1 MFKID
6 LGGRRNVSDSPS
18 AEPSFKPE
26 DLLTNSDALH
36 KRHKEEPRFV
46 GVDGMPRP
54 WLSLL
59 ARHLMWLKVRE
70 WAVNGIYPKSGK
82 PKYYEVCPEH
92 ENKGPI
98 MAYEEENGNIRD
110 IKGWRAI
117 AKAWVMHVYGSKN
130 PKVIAAEPD
139 VAFQPFSIR
148 RDIVVEDVENDP
160 RGVTKL
166 VRATQNIERA
176 RIIGLYEGEWV
187 LDIEK
192 DADPNL
198 SCLNRLESEYKLFE
212 SSLIDC
218 QKAHIIPRD
227 LAIKYNLP
235 SYTKN
240 EVDADFRIEEFLHED
255 ERNKNGRAKVSS
267 SEGLIR
273 SSLLTDGA
281 KCRGLYGWTSEI
293 NDFRDLSKPLCEQ
306 DEDGNNCEITEILIA
321 GWPVLLLMTTKKI
334 SKGEEILLDY
344 GGSKYWQGIKRLQK
358 VDDVITSALKKLE
371 VTISRLSGSLDTL
384 IWHCEQQLS
393 NLEKAQANLV
403 SKFKEDFKSLPH
415 SSRALIQKSL
425 SKIAYCHKVT
435 DISLCGLKK
444 IRAKTAEDESA
455 RQHVAYQWGCNR
467 RGGCLNPG
475 RMVAL
480 YFSSQMENYRVWK
493 TSVDSLLNNLKAETT
508 EWASLANVAIMRSNQ
523 TVHHGEAHNSTKR
536 MVSYSEL
543 CKNGEI
549 LQDAVAFGYVKP
561 TSASARG
568 FTTAGKI
575 AKSLAALKAERKT
588 PCVSSNS
595 ESAEAANDLNTAIQT
610 LATPDIED
618 ALEDHDSAES
628 DFSDIVFA
636 DPQPIR
642 ELHENASDT
651 ASEEE
656 EILEEGCVANSDNL
670 RTVVTERDTSKD
682 KGPAFEPRAP
692 AKNRTEQNETAI
704 STNSSGSVIPSSAR
718 SRLPP
723 TLEPIPKGLGSRRLM
738 HSARHS
744 SGSTARYLTRDD
756 EFRLYPSSRSRQHF
770 RRAEP
775 PSIVSKRSHDSDV
788 RRRWTSFSQIG
799 RDAAFRHDRYVP
811 SEKNTATPRE
821 PPLPEVSREPS
832 PIPQEP
838 PVNPYYPFEPSASF
852 LDHEGIVLHVEHQ
865 GLPGQLFRR
874 QIDDSFLAD
883 EIMRL
888 SQKWAYPKKILKAN
902 PLVFLE
908 NDYYWVKYE
917 NVLEFAASCELEAL
931 VKPLVDFRA
940 PISAASMHPKSPVAE
955 NAHSLG
961 GLSTDATNALSSS
974 KSITTTSQIQPTQ
987 QQQQLT
993 STISSAPIEKPS
1005 TPLNTDSITSSTS
1018 LKPNTEA
1025 QSISAVPH
1033 VSAITSLPKISLLGE
1048 RQSDCKSDAK
1058 ASQSPNKHNR
1068 TETHLPTADVIS
1080 KTPFRVSVTS
1090 NTPETNG
1097 SEETEKLLLNSQ
1109 RTTIQGLP
1117 ENSGSAEAE
1126 SVATYDE
1133 TIIEQTELFISQQPT
1148 HASDVAVVEMKSEI
1162 SQYPQTL
1169 DPTSFSTLPPTNS
1182 QARAE
1187 GHDESK
1193 HLEKPLILP
1202 KQEHTSIGNTEN
1214 PLSSLSVPLL
1224 KIEKSEDADEKPF
1237 VKMKDEK
1244 PFTKQEDNK
1253 DQVYLKDEKP
1263 SLKQEDKKTDQH
1275 SLDDALMTNEFET
1288 AISAVLRDIDSSE
1301 SVENNSF
1308 TSGSPSQPDM
1318 NTPVSTETPIVGE
1331 LVELAAGP
1339 TVIELPTVATVDCS
1353 DGVESDERSGEET
1366 SEGPLGRHA
1375 ASDQLFGEPND
1386 KIPEEPLNLLTE
1398 GSPLI
1403 GSNDSMDSDAFPSD
1417 LSDKPPSSTLADGA
1431 IYISDR
1437 EELPSDQPPKRS
1449 VVILDDD
1456 DDPEVIIVDEG
1467 PIIVSESEESRNNL
1481 ATLLFEKRKRK
1492 LKHRRESRKKA
1503 ASAGPIVIE

>member
-92 ENKGPI
+92 EFKGPI
-98 MAYEEENGNIRD
+98 MAYEEKNGNIRD

-117 AKAWVMHVYGSKN
+117 AKAWVLHVYGSKN
-130 PKVIAAEPD
+130 PEVIAAEPD

-218 QKAHIIPRD
+218 EKAHIIPRD

-255 ERNKNGRAKVSS
+255 ERNKNGRAKVST

-306 DEDGNNCEITEILIA
+306 VENGNNCEITEILIA
-321 GWPVLLLMTTKKI
+321 GW
-334 SKGEEILLDY
+334 
-344 GGSKYWQGIKRLQK
+344 RLQK

-403 SKFKEDFKSLPH
+403 SKFKEDFRSLPH

-493 TSVDSLLNNLKAETT
+493 TSIDSLINNLKAETT

-523 TVHHGEAHNSTKR
+523 TVHHGKAHNSTKR
-536 MVSYSEL
+536 MLSYSEL

-561 TSASARG
+561 TPASACG

-575 AKSLAALKAERKT
+575 AKSLAALKAKLKT

-610 LATPDIED
+610 LAIPDIED

-628 DFSDIVFA
+628 DFSEIVS
-636 DPQPIR
+636 DSQPIR

-682 KGPAFEPRAP
+682 K
-692 AKNRTEQNETAI
+692 T
-704 STNSSGSVIPSSAR
+704 
-718 SRLPP
+718 
-723 TLEPIPKGLGSRRLM
+723 
-738 HSARHS
+738 
-744 SGSTARYLTRDD
+744 
-756 EFRLYPSSRSRQHF
+756 
-770 RRAEP
+770 
-775 PSIVSKRSHDSDV
+775 
-788 RRRWTSFSQIG
+788 G
-799 RDAAFRHDRYVP
+799 RGAAFRRDRYVP

-821 PPLPEVSREPS
+821 PPLPQVSREPS

-874 QIDDSFLAD
+874 EIDDSFLAD

-940 PISAASMHPKSPVAE
+940 PISASSMHPKSPAAE
-955 NAHSLG
+955 NAHSSG
-961 GLSTDATNALSSS
+961 GLSTDATNASSSS
-974 KSITTTSQIQPTQ
+974 KSITTTSQL
-987 QQQQLT
+987 QLT

-1005 TPLNTDSITSSTS
+1005 TPLNTDSITSATS

-1025 QSISAVPH
+1025 QVISAVAH
-1033 VSAITSLPKISLLGE
+1033 VSAIASLPKISLLGE
-1048 RQSDCKSDAK
+1048 RQLDCKSDAK

-1080 KTPFRVSVTS
+1080 KTPFRVSMTS
-1090 NTPETNG
+1090 NTSETNG

-1117 ENSGSAEAE
+1117 ENSGSAEAG
-1126 SVATYDE
+1126 SVAIDDE

-1169 DPTSFSTLPPTNS
+1169 DPTSFNTLPPTNS

-1214 PLSSLSVPLL
+1214 PLSPLSVPLL

-1253 DQVYLKDEKP
+1253 DEVYLKDEKP
-1263 SLKQEDKKTDQH
+1263 SVKQEDKKTDQH

-1308 TSGSPSQPDM
+1308 TSGSLSQPDM

-1331 LVELAAGP
+1331 SVELAAGP
-1339 TVIELPTVATVDCS
+1339 TVMELPTVATVDCS

-1366 SEGPLGRHA
+1366 FEGPLGRHA

-1386 KIPEEPLNLLTE
+1386 NIPEEPLNLLTE

-1403 GSNDSMDSDAFPSD
+1403 GSNDSMDCDAFPSD

-1449 VVILDDD
+1449 FVILDDDD
-1456 DDPEVIIVDEG
+1456 DDPEVIIVDDG
-1467 PIIVSESEESRNNL
+1467 PIIVSESEECRNNL

>member
-117 AKAWVMHVYGSKN
+117 AKAWVLHVYRSKN
-130 PKVIAAEPD
+130 PEVIAAEPD

-148 RDIVVEDVENDP
+148 RDVVVEDVENDP

-176 RIIGLYEGEWV
+176 RVIGLYEGEWV

-218 QKAHIIPRD
+218 EKAHIIPRD
-227 LAIKYNLP
+227 LTIKYNLR

-240 EVDADFRIEEFLHED
+240 EVDADFRIEELLPED
-255 ERNKNGRAKVSS
+255 ERNKNGRAKVST

-358 VDDVITSALKKLE
+358 VDDLITSALKKLE

-403 SKFKEDFKSLPH
+403 SKFKDDFKSLPH
-415 SSRALIQKSL
+415 PSRALIQKSL

-480 YFSSQMENYRVWK
+480 YFSSQMENYRIWK
-493 TSVDSLLNNLKAETT
+493 TSIDSLLNNLKGETT

-523 TVHHGEAHNSTKR
+523 AVHHGKAHNSTKR
-536 MVSYSEL
+536 MLSYSEL
-543 CKNGEI
+543 CKNDEI
-549 LQDAVAFGYVKP
+549 LQDAVVFGYVKP
-561 TSASARG
+561 TSASACG

-575 AKSLAALKAERKT
+575 AKSLAALTAKRKT
-588 PCVSSNS
+588 LCVSSNS
-595 ESAEAANDLNTAIQT
+595 ESAEAARDLNTASQT
-610 LATPDIED
+610 LAAPDIED
-618 ALEDHDSAES
+618 ALEDRDSAES
-628 DFSDIVFA
+628 DFSDIFT
-636 DPQPIR
+636 DSHPIR

-656 EILEEGCVANSDNL
+656 EILEEGCVANSVNL
-670 RTVVTERDTSKD
+670 GTVVTERDTLKE
-682 KGPAFEPRAP
+682 KAHAFEPRTP
-692 AKNRTEQNETAI
+692 AKNRNGQNETA
-704 STNSSGSVIPSSAR
+704 NSSGSVIPSSAR
-718 SRLPP
+718 PRLP
-723 TLEPIPKGLGSRRLM
+723 LILDPIPKGLGSRRLM

-744 SGSTARYLTRDD
+744 GSTARYLNHDD
-756 EFRLYPSSRSRQHF
+756 ALRLYPSSRSRQHF

-775 PSIVSKRSHDSDV
+775 CSTVSKRSHDSDI
-788 RRRWTSFSQIG
+788 RRWRTSFSVMG
-799 RDAAFRHDRYVP
+799 RDAAYRHDRYVP

-821 PPLPEVSREPS
+821 PPLLPQVSREPS

-838 PVNPYYPFEPSASF
+838 SVNPYYPFEPSASF

-883 EIMRL
+883 EMMRL

-917 NVLEFAASCELEAL
+917 NVLEFAASCEIEAL

-940 PISAASMHPKSPVAE
+940 PISASTIHLKSLTAE
-955 NAHSLG
+955 NAHSSG
-961 GLSTDATNALSSS
+961 GLSPDATNASSSS

-987 QQQQLT
+987 QQLQ
-993 STISSAPIEKPS
+993 SASPISSAHIEMPS
-1005 TPLNTDSITSSTS
+1005 TPLNTDSILSATS

-1025 QSISAVPH
+1025 QLISAVVH
-1033 VSAITSLPKISLLGE
+1033 LSAITSLPKTSLLGE

-1068 TETHLPTADVIS
+1068 TETHLPTADVMS
-1080 KTPFRVSVTS
+1080 KTPFSVSMTS
-1090 NTPETNG
+1090 NTPEANA

-1126 SVATYDE
+1126 SVGINDE
-1133 TIIEQTELFISQQPT
+1133 TIVEQTEFFTSQPQT
-1148 HASDVAVVEMKSEI
+1148 HVSDVAVVEMKSEN

-1169 DPTSFSTLPPTNS
+1169 DPTSVNTLPPTNS
-1182 QARAE
+1182 QAHAE
-1187 GHDESK
+1187 GYDESK
-1193 HLEKPLILP
+1193 HLEKPFILP
-1202 KQEHTSIGNTEN
+1202 KQEHASIGNAEN
-1214 PLSSLSVPLL
+1214 PLSPLSVPLL

-1244 PFTKQEDNK
+1244 PCTKQEDNK
-1253 DQVYLKDEKP
+1253 DEVYLKDEKP
-1263 SLKQEDKKTDQH
+1263 SVKQEDKKTDQH
-1275 SLDDALMTNEFET
+1275 SLDDALMTNEFETAIFET

-1308 TSGSPSQPDM
+1308 TSGSLSQPEM
-1318 NTPVSTETPIVGE
+1318 NTPVSTEMPIVGD

-1339 TVIELPTVATVDCS
+1339 TVIEFPTVATVDCS

-1366 SEGPLGRHA
+1366 SEGPL
-1375 ASDQLFGEPND
+1375 ASDQLCGEPND
-1386 KIPEEPLNLLTE
+1386 KIPEELLME
-1398 GSPLI
+1398 GPPLI
-1403 GSNDSMDSDAFPSD
+1403 GSNDSMDCDAFPSD
-1417 LSDKPPSSTLADGA
+1417 LSDKPPSSALADGA

-1437 EELPSDQPPKRS
+1437 EESPSDQPPKRS

-1456 DDPEVIIVDEG
+1456 DGDDDDPEVIIVDDG
-1467 PIIVSESEESRNNL
+1467 PIIISESEEHGNNR
-1481 ATLLFEKRKRK
+1481 ATLLSEKRKRK

-1503 ASAGPIVIE
+1503 AAAGPIVI

>member
-92 ENKGPI
+92 EFKGPI
-98 MAYEEENGNIRD
+98 MAYEEKNGNIRD

-117 AKAWVMHVYGSKN
+117 AKAWVLHVYGSKN
-130 PKVIAAEPD
+130 PEVIAAEPD

-218 QKAHIIPRD
+218 EKAHIIPRD

-255 ERNKNGRAKVSS
+255 ERNKNGRAKVST

-306 DEDGNNCEITEILIA
+306 VENGNNCEITEILIA
-321 GWPVLLLMTTKKI
+321 GW
-334 SKGEEILLDY
+334 
-344 GGSKYWQGIKRLQK
+344 RLQK

-403 SKFKEDFKSLPH
+403 SKFKEDFRSLPH

-493 TSVDSLLNNLKAETT
+493 TSIDSLINNLKAETT

-523 TVHHGEAHNSTKR
+523 TVHHGKAHNSTKR
-536 MVSYSEL
+536 MLSYSEL

-561 TSASARG
+561 TPASACG

-575 AKSLAALKAERKT
+575 AKSLAALKAKLKT

-610 LATPDIED
+610 LAIPDIED

-628 DFSDIVFA
+628 DFSEIVS
-636 DPQPIR
+636 DSQPIR

-718 SRLPP
+718 PP
-723 TLEPIPKGLGSRRLM
+723 TSEPIPKGLGSRRLKD
-738 HSARHS
+738 SGRDS

-775 PSIVSKRSHDSDV
+775 PSVVSKRSHDSDV
-788 RRRWTSFSQIG
+788 RRRWTSFSQTG
-799 RDAAFRHDRYVP
+799 RGAAFRRDRYVP

-821 PPLPEVSREPS
+821 PPLPQVSREPS

-874 QIDDSFLAD
+874 EIDDSFLAD

-940 PISAASMHPKSPVAE
+940 PISASSMHPKSPAAE
-955 NAHSLG
+955 NAHSSG
-961 GLSTDATNALSSS
+961 GLSTDATNASSSS
-974 KSITTTSQIQPTQ
+974 KSITTTSQL
-987 QQQQLT
+987 QLT

-1005 TPLNTDSITSSTS
+1005 TPLNTDSITSATS

-1025 QSISAVPH
+1025 QVISAVAH
-1033 VSAITSLPKISLLGE
+1033 VSAIASLPKISLLGE
-1048 RQSDCKSDAK
+1048 RQLDCKSDAK

-1080 KTPFRVSVTS
+1080 KTPFRVSMTS
-1090 NTPETNG
+1090 NTSETNG

-1117 ENSGSAEAE
+1117 ENSGSAEAG
-1126 SVATYDE
+1126 SVAIDDE

-1169 DPTSFSTLPPTNS
+1169 DPTSFNTLPPTNS

-1214 PLSSLSVPLL
+1214 PLSPLSVPLL

-1253 DQVYLKDEKP
+1253 DEAYLKDEKP
-1263 SLKQEDKKTDQH
+1263 SVKQEDKKTDQH

-1308 TSGSPSQPDM
+1308 TSGSLSQPDM

-1331 LVELAAGP
+1331 SVELAAGP
-1339 TVIELPTVATVDCS
+1339 TVMELPTVATVDCS

-1366 SEGPLGRHA
+1366 FEGPLGRHA

-1386 KIPEEPLNLLTE
+1386 NIPEEPLNLLTE

-1403 GSNDSMDSDAFPSD
+1403 GSNDSMDCDAFPSD

-1449 VVILDDD
+1449 FVILDDDD
-1456 DDPEVIIVDEG
+1456 DDPEVIIVDDG
-1467 PIIVSESEESRNNL
+1467 PIIVSESEECRNNL